1 MFFNFKYF
9 NYVITK
15 LMENFKSISE
25 ILSNK
30 GNKEELYV
38 SDQKKRKWRSNKGLY
53 TKNKGTFDFIHLIKQ
68 WDQIVGK
75 MMADNTI
82 PLKIYKS
89 SLIISAKHPIFAQEL
104 GFLAPMIIEKIH
116 ASFPELKSKVSKIKF
131 SNSNK
136 QICRTFEI
144 DNFELLLQKISKVIK
159 NSGRAFLVLRDITS
173 GSKKL
178 SIIAKKNNA
187 TFFEVLS

>member
-1 MFFNFKYF
+1 
-9 NYVITK
+9 
-15 LMENFKSISE
+15 MENFKSISE

-131 SNSNK
+131 SNS
-136 QICRTFEI
+136 
-144 DNFELLLQKISKVIK
+144 K
-159 NSGRAFLVLRDITS
+159 NSSSQFLKQNKTFKPQKETKQKLHPYSPEYQALKLKANKLFEEIEDNEVKEMLTNFLIS
-173 GSKKL
+173 G
-178 SIIAKKNNA
+178 
-187 TFFEVLS
+187 